1 MDAAA
6 IAGRSGKA
14 VWLTQL
20 FRWTTSDFT
29 LRLTTG
35 GFVVWGGQTFLQR
48 DPTWGR
54 LAGLPTFEDGIDN
67 QTTRA
72 NISVYPADHTALA
85 AMSDR
90 KHQGTLVEVYDAS
103 IDPDSGQ
110 LWGEPDLLF
119 RGDFDFSS
127 FVIGENEELILECG
141 TEEARL
147 NEPNE
152 DRRLTDSHHREIW
165 PGEKGLSYVHLL
177 GRPNYWRQDQPGGS
191 ISGGGGYG
199 TGGGGGVGGGGYA
212 VAMPS

>member
-20 FRWTTSDFT
+20 LRWTTADFT

-35 GFVVWGGQTFLQR
+35 GVVVWGSETFLQR
-48 DPTWGR
+48 DPTYGTI
-54 LAGLPTFEDGIDN
+54 ASLPTFEDGIDS

-72 NISVYPADHTALA
+72 NISVYPEDHTALA

-90 KHQGTLVEVYDAS
+90 KHQRSLIEVFDVA
-103 IDPDSGQ
+103 IDPDTG
-110 LWGEPDLLF
+110 LLLGEPDELF
-119 RGDFDFSS
+119 RGEFDFSS
-127 FVIGENEELILECG
+127 FVIGEGEELILECG

-152 DRRLTDSHHREIW
+152 DRRLSDAHHREVW
-165 PGEKGLSYVHLL
+165 PGELGLSYAHLL
-177 GRPNYWRQDQPGGS
+177 GRPNYWRQDQPGGAM
-191 ISGGGGYG
+191 SGGGGYG
-199 TGGGGGVGGGGYA
+199 GGV
-212 VAMPS
+212 VSQQV